1 MNSLV
6 SEKILMQT
14 FGTSRRSDLR
24 RYLDQQHIPYY
35 LGKGGCIVT
44 TIEAINY
51 PLIGHSK
58 DDRLNITTDFD

>member
-1 MNSLV
+1 MNSLL

-24 RYLDQQHIPYY
+24 RYLDRQHIPYY

-44 TIEAINY
+44 TIQAINY
-51 PLIGHSK
+51 PLIGHDK
-58 DDRLNITTDFD
+58 DDLPTITDFA